1 MSGGIAFDARRDW
14 MVAGWVVGAL
24 VDKACVRVGDDSE
37 VAHWLQV
44 GLANNL
50 IALYRLEPQVATEMA
65 GVIKATAEAE
75 VDAIAQGETA
85 GTHDDAA
92 YAQSLVQLLAMMRE
106 CGY

>member
-1 MSGGIAFDARRDW
+1 

-37 VAHWLQV
+37 VAYLLQI
-44 GLANNL
+44 GMANNL
-50 IALYRLEPQVATEMA
+50 IALNLHEPQVAMEMA
-65 GVIKATAEAE
+65 GVIRATAEAE
-75 VDAIAQGETA
+75 VGAIAQGEAA

-92 YAQSLVQLLAMMRE
+92 YTLSLVQLLAVMRD